1 MWIYEKKLERPVK
14 VSRPDVKFA
23 KLVITQYGGP
33 DGELSASLRYLNQ
46 RYSMPTDKAKALL
59 TDIGTEELA
68 HMEMIAALVYK
79 LTDGA
84 SPRDFEAAG
93 WGGQYVQHDHGL
105 FWTDANGIP
114 WSAKYIACLGD
125 PITDLAENMAA
136 EQKARTTYEHLIEM
150 TNDPCV
156 KDTLRFLWE
165 REVVHFQR
173 FGETLNDVQQWLCK
187 SKHAWNGHKCDCD

>member
-1 MWIYEKKLERPVK
+1 MWIYEKKLEHPVR
-14 VSRPDVKFA
+14 VTRPDVAFA

-79 LTDGA
+79 LVDGA
-84 SPRDFEAAG
+84 TCEDFKAAG
-93 WGGQYVQHDHGL
+93 WGGQYVQHDNAL
-105 FWTDANGIP
+105 FWTDANGVP
-114 WSAKYIACLGD
+114 WTAKYIQALGD
-125 PITDLAENMAA
+125 PITDLTEDMAA
-136 EQKARTTYEHLIEM
+136 EQKARTTYEHLISC
-150 TNDPCV
+150 TDDPCV

-173 FGETLNDVQQWLCK
+173 FGETLNDVQEWMAK
-187 SKHAWNGHKCDCD
+187 AKHVWCGCDMK